1 MQVRKRQNMKQFVK
15 EQLLVIHFH
24 WKLMI
29 VLILVHCTINNAH
42 AQTFPVICRTEL
54 QAPYSLYLPDYTQV
68 GSTRLAVNLLL
79 QDNSVSNYAV
89 RLRLVIE
96 GNNLTIQ
103 TRPDYKPAPIFL
115 NGGVNERFL
124 GSDLEGYF
132 RSENLL
138 FQGISRTEYE
148 ANKRLPEGFYRIRF
162 EVMDYNRE
170 IAVSNPQISNST
182 AWLLLNDPPLLNF
195 PMQEEKVRPLP
206 QQSMAFSWTPR
217 HTSSPNAARNVE
229 YEFTLVQ
236 LIPASRNPND
246 AVLNSI
252 PIFQTSTRS
261 TQLVYG
267 IAEPNLV
274 LGARYA
280 WRVRARELSL
290 DGTTGIDLFKNRGYS
305 EVSVLTYG
313 EPCAMPTSSSVEVL
327 NAIRAKVSFQAG
339 AGNTTFRVEYR
350 KKSTNSTEWAFTNT
364 TQLGHALIDNL
375 EANTVYEYQVRGFC
389 GELGNGAGSV
399 QEFTTPAL
407 AQESISCGLPQNT
420 IDLTNQVPKTTLSPN
435 DTIQAADFDVKVT
448 RVTSGGSSGRFS
460 GEGMMVFPLANRAKV
475 KVKFDNILVNSEN
488 RFVDGR
494 IIVVGMGI
502 QVLSDEVINNV
513 NGLFTEIDALLAQ
526 AETTLAKIDEVL
538 AKMEQV
544 MELMLKYLPDDLLQ
558 ELKSSQTALEAA
570 KDEYERIKNDP
581 NASETDKAKAKAELK
596 KAREAVKK
604 AYQDAGS
611 YWKDALVKFV
621 KILWRATRELG
632 QEATSGMSS
641 KISTFKQKEQNVEN
655 IVGKPEIETEGV
667 SIGISSE
674 AKEIEDVSNFS
685 PTIKDFVS
693 KGSFYYEAEDNKMLS
708 ELVIAI
714 VTNYAQESDM
724 KALGDGFKELGKD
737 VVEFILQ
744 ELKARKEETQI
755 VNALKANIKDFL
767 LESITIQR

>member
-1 MQVRKRQNMKQFVK
+1 MRKKIIYH
-15 EQLLVIHFH
+15 LLWSVCSLLLYANKIE
-24 WKLMI
+24 
-29 VLILVHCTINNAH
+29 

-54 QAPYSLYLPDYTQV
+54 QAPYSLYLNDYTQV

-89 RLRLVIE
+89 KLRLVIE

-124 GSDLEGYF
+124 GSDLEAYF

-162 EVMDYNRE
+162 EVVDYSRE

-236 LIPASRNPND
+236 LIPANRNPND
-246 AVLNSI
+246 AILNSI

-274 LGARYA
+274 LGAKYA
-280 WRVRARELSL
+280 WRVRARELSI
-290 DGTTGIDLFKNRGYS
+290 DGSTGIDLFKNRGYS
-305 EVSVLTYG
+305 EVFAFTYG
-313 EPCAMPTSSSVEVL
+313 EPCAVPVASSVEVL

-350 KKSTNSTEWAFTNT
+350 KKSTNSTEWAYTNT
-364 TQLGHALIDNL
+364 TQLGYALIDNL
-375 EANTVYEYQVRGFC
+375 EANTTYEYQVRGFC
-389 GELGNGAGSV
+389 GELGNGAGSIS
-399 QEFTTPAL
+399 EFTTPAL

-420 IDLTNQVPKTTLSPN
+420 IDLTNQVPKTSLNPN
-435 DTIQAADFDVKVT
+435 DTIQAADFDI
-448 RVTSGGSSGRFS
+448 RVSKITNSGGSGRFS
-460 GEGMMVFPLANRAKV
+460 GEGLMVFPLANRAKV
-475 KVKFDNILVNSEN
+475 KVKFDNILVNADN

-502 QVLSDEVINNV
+502 QVLSDETINTV
-513 NGLFTEIDALLAQ
+513 NGLFTEIDGLLAQ
-526 AETTLAKIDEVL
+526 AETNLAKLDEVL

-544 MELMLKYLPDDLLQ
+544 LDLMLKYLPDDLLQ

-581 NASETDKAKAKAELK
+581 NASEADKAKAKENLK
-596 KAREAVKK
+596 KAREAVKQ
-604 AYQDAGS
+604 AYSDAAS

-621 KILWRATRELG
+621 NIVWETLKELKRDIVTETPIAIENLNNKNVVIKAQLDPILTTDAYSDENDEGFTEEFYEVMATEPTNPNLVKFKQDILDLEKKRKAVYFIRATFMLVAYYIDIESVKSDFAKDDVLNG
-632 QEATSGMSS
+632 QDL
-641 KISTFKQKEQNVEN
+641 I
-655 IVGKPEIETEGV
+655 
-667 SIGISSE
+667 
-674 AKEIEDVSNFS
+674 
-685 PTIKDFVS
+685 
-693 KGSFYYEAEDNKMLS
+693 
-708 ELVIAI
+708 
-714 VTNYAQESDM
+714 
-724 KALGDGFKELGKD
+724 
-737 VVEFILQ
+737 EFILQ
-744 ELKARKEETQI
+744 ELKQRKTETVIIQNLKQKIRTKLEDFGEFLYTEE
-755 VNALKANIKDFL
+755 NKD
-767 LESITIQR
+767 